1 VPYGTVL
8 EPRQLVASPLPRPR
22 GVLSEAVIDVLRRD
36 PAHCRAL
43 LPHPTG
49 GHDDPLYGDDSA
61 LALYCLYELHYRG
74 FEGVDARWEWHP
86 ELLRWRQQTEALVEE
101 RLGDE
106 VGVLDEHPKIPQ
118 ALHDLMDAAS
128 GPSLSAHLLEKGT
141 VEQLT
146 EMVIHRSA
154 YQLKEADPHTWAI
167 PRLSGVPKA
176 AAVEIQA
183 DEYGDGVARDMHQ
196 NLFGLTMTELGLDPS
211 YHAYLDVLPGSSLAG
226 VNAVSMFGLHRRWLG
241 ASVGHLAM
249 FEMTSVEPMGATA
262 AALRRLGFGADAR
275 HFYSVH
281 VTADAHHQHVAA
293 DQLAR
298 GLVEQ
303 DERYARDV
311 LFGAASVMALEGES
325 ARRTLDAWEQGRS
338 SLLAAEALVA

>member
-1 VPYGTVL
+1 MPYGTVL
-8 EPRQLVASPLPRPR
+8 EPEQLAASPLPSPR
-22 GVLSEAVIDVLRRD
+22 GVLSEAVIDVLQRD
-36 PAHCRAL
+36 PAHSRAL

-74 FEGVDARWEWHP
+74 FEGVDVRWEWHP
-86 ELLRWRQQTEALVEE
+86 ELLRWRQQMEAQVEE
-101 RLGDE
+101 RLADE
-106 VGVLDEHPKIPQ
+106 VGALEEHPKIPQ
-118 ALHDLMDAAS
+118 ALHDLMDAAG
-128 GPSLSAHLLEKGT
+128 GPSLSGHLLEKGT

-146 EMVIHRSA
+146 EMAIHRSA
-154 YQLKEADPHTWAI
+154 YQLKEADPHTFAI
-167 PRLSGVPKA
+167 PRLSGFPKA

-183 DEYGDGVARDMHQ
+183 DEYGAGVARDMHQ
-196 NLFGLTMTELGLDPS
+196 NLFGLTMTEIGLDPS
-211 YHAYLDVLPGSSLAG
+211 YNAYLDVLPGSTLAG

-241 ASVGHLAM
+241 ACVGHLAM

-281 VTADAHHQHVAA
+281 VAADAHHQHVAA

-303 DERYARDV
+303 DERYAQDV
-311 LFGAASVMALEGES
+311 LFGAAAVMTLEGES
-325 ARRTLDAWEQGRS
+325 ARRTLEAWDAGRS
-338 SLLAAEALVA
+338 SLLTSDVLVA

>member
-1 VPYGTVL
+1 MPYGTVL
-8 EPRQLVASPLPRPR
+8 EPAQLAASPLPTPH
-22 GVLSEAVIDVLRRD
+22 GVLSEAVIDVLQRD
-36 PAHCRAL
+36 PAHSRAL

-74 FEGVDARWEWHP
+74 FDGVDPRWEWHP
-86 ELLRWRQQTEALVEE
+86 ELLRWRQQMEALVEE
-101 RLGDE
+101 RLEDE
-106 VGVLDEHPKIPQ
+106 VGALDESPKIPQ
-118 ALHDLMDAAS
+118 ALHDLKDAAS
-128 GPSLSAHLLEKGT
+128 GPSLSGYLLEKGT

-146 EMVIHRSA
+146 EMAIHRSA
-154 YQLKEADPHTWAI
+154 YQLKEADPHTFAI
-167 PRLSGVPKA
+167 PRLSGLPKA

-183 DEYGDGVARDMHQ
+183 DEYGAGVARDMHQ
-196 NLFGLTMTELGLDPS
+196 NLFGLTMTEIGLDPS
-211 YHAYLDVLPGSSLAG
+211 YNAYLDVLPGSTLAG

-241 ASVGHLAM
+241 ACVGHLAM

-281 VTADAHHQHVAA
+281 VAADAHHQHVAA

-303 DERYARDV
+303 DERYAQDV
-311 LFGAASVMALEGES
+311 LFGAAAVMTLEGEA
-325 ARRTLDAWEQGRS
+325 ARRTLEAWDGGRS
-338 SLLAAEALVA
+338 SLLTSDVLVA